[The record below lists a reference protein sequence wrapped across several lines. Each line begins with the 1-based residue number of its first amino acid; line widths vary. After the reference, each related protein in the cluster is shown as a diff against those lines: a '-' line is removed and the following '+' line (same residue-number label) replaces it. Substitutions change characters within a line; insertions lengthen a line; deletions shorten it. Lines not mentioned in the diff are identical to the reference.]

1 MKCLLAFIS
10 LVGLCLVLP
19 AALEAQGESAVP
31 FLLISSAPEG
41 NGMGGTSATQPTQDA
56 LATISNPGQ
65 LGMFTLNNIFGA
77 STYAPRT
84 DWLPQFNISGL
95 TYGTTAVD
103 IGYNFRDLLSLP
115 FSLSAGVGYS
125 RVYIDLGTFTLTNSS
140 GPTPI
145 GTFNADETSES
156 ICTAVGL
163 EYYVKFGI
171 GVNFKRIESNLSP
184 VGTEQEQGDGNG
196 RSSAVDFGVLLDV
209 PIARIV
215 SDLARTSFD
224 ISPNTAPF
232 LDLSFGYVKAN
243 VGDKIVYIDAAQA
256 DPLPRTA
263 IAGLGAELGLS
274 SNAGSSEWKLASFRL
289 AHQADD
295 LLIVRHPD
303 GSSEYQSGLGDI
315 QFVDNV
321 ILGKAN
327 SKATVRKGWQVQVAE
342 FLYLRGGSVDGHG
355 LAYSTSG
362 FSICLGGF
370 LKFLGLVSPSLEKAS
385 WVDFMGK
392 HFDLQYHSS
401 KYSDTTSPI
410 NGTSSAAL
418 NLVVKGFAL

>member
-1 MKCLLAFIS
+1 
-10 LVGLCLVLP
+10 
-19 AALEAQGESAVP
+19 
-31 FLLISSAPEG
+31 
-41 NGMGGTSATQPTQDA
+41 
-56 LATISNPGQ
+56 
-65 LGMFTLNNIFGA
+65 
-77 STYAPRT
+77 
-84 DWLPQFNISGL
+84 
-95 TYGTTAVD
+95 
-103 IGYNFRDLLSLP
+103 
-115 FSLSAGVGYS
+115 
-125 RVYIDLGTFTLTNSS
+125 
-140 GPTPI
+140 
-145 GTFNADETSES
+145 
-156 ICTAVGL
+156 
-163 EYYVKFGI
+163 
-171 GVNFKRIESNLSP
+171 
-184 VGTEQEQGDGNG
+184 
-196 RSSAVDFGVLLDV
+196 
-209 PIARIV
+209 
-215 SDLARTSFD
+215 
-224 ISPNTAPF
+224 
-232 LDLSFGYVKAN
+232 
-243 VGDKIVYIDAAQA
+243 
-256 DPLPRTA
+256 
-263 IAGLGAELGLS
+263 LS

-342 FLYLRGGSVDGHG
+342 FLYLRGGSVDGPG